1 MNGFY
6 GGFNF
11 GGNPSCG
18 FDAGAFNNGLNQYL
32 ESVKAQLMQQ
42 YAPPPQQQEAALP
55 ATQEQQQNPMQ
66 LVRMAIS
73 ESVST
78 ANMALIAAN
87 FAQVL
92 DWLRTA
98 EGKKLCSRQRTE

>member
-11 GGNPSCG
+11 SGNPSCG

-42 YAPPPQQQEAALP
+42 YAPPL
-55 ATQEQQQNPMQ
+55 QQQNPYA
-66 LVRMAIS
+66 AIDARV
-73 ESVST
+73 ENYMTPAAPAGTATRGGVSCH
-78 ANMALIAAN
+78 AGAAAKPYAAGDN
-87 FAQVL
+87 GDL
-92 DWLRTA
+92 
-98 EGKKLCSRQRTE
+98 